1 MDDSVKDNKPKAT
14 LVTVKMDDKA
24 RLLPTKPGCY
34 LMKNKDQ
41 QIIYVG
47 KAKNL
52 RSRVTSYF
60 NNSAKN
66 AKTEIL
72 VGHIV
77 DFDFIMTTSDAES
90 FVLENTLIKK
100 HTPKYNIRLKDD
112 KSYPYVLINHN
123 EPFPRL
129 EFMRRVKRG
138 KGVEVF
144 GPFVTGSNV
153 WDILRILTQSFC
165 LRDCKLS
172 EFKKRKEPCL
182 LYQMHQCSAPCVG
195 KIDEASYSDDLAFAR
210 DMFSGSGT
218 KTIREL
224 EKRMETAAENEE
236 FEKATLIR
244 DNLKT
249 LLAFANNFKQENAEH
264 GDDRNLDVIAFYQ
277 GEIEVDISIYMMRN
291 GVLLGHKNFNFSNL
305 DIVESV
311 EDSVLNYLFQ
321 YYSTTYDSLPQLIIT
336 QMTSESNEL
345 LEAGITTIDKNIRV
359 RPPQKKYDSFLNLTR
374 DHAFEQQRVRLLH
387 EDSVYVGL
395 NKLKD
400 LLSLKE
406 RPVVLECYDIAIF
419 QGSSPTASQIVFHDG
434 KPDKKNYRYYHLE
447 ELPEGNNDFAMM
459 RQLILRRA
467 DNGSLPDVFI
477 VDGGLGQVNVFKEAL
492 RELEIPIPVIGIA
505 KSKNVRVKDG
515 FRMEDIKKSEER
527 LIIPGRSNP
536 YFLNQNRSLF
546 KIIVQMRDE
555 AHRFSRKLHHKEEIK
570 RVFNKK
576 VERKPRVPK
585 TPKELKKE
593 RIDKTAVEISL
604 DDFEL
609 DSED

>member
-1 MDDSVKDNKPKAT
+1 MDDSVKDNKTKAT
-14 LVTVKMDDKA
+14 VVTVKMEEKA
-24 RLLPTKPGCY
+24 KLLPTKPGCY

-52 RSRVTSYF
+52 RSRVSSYF

-66 AKTEIL
+66 AKTDIL
-72 VGHIV
+72 VSHIV

-112 KSYPYVLINHN
+112 KSYPYVVINRN

-129 EFMRRVKRG
+129 EFVRRVKRA

-153 WDILRILTQSFC
+153 WEIIRILTQSFC
-165 LRDCKLS
+165 LRDCTLT
-172 EFKKRKEPCL
+172 EFRKRKEPCL
-182 LYQMHQCSAPCVG
+182 LYQMHQCSAPCVE
-195 KIDEASYSDDLAFAR
+195 KISAEEYERDLDYAR
-210 DMFSGSGT
+210 DMFSGSGS
-218 KTIREL
+218 KTLREL
-224 EKRMETAAENEE
+224 ESRMYKASENEE
-236 FEKATLIR
+236 FEKAALIR
-244 DNLKT
+244 DNLKI
-249 LLAFANNFKQENAEH
+249 LGDFANNFKQENAEH
-264 GDDRNLDVIAFYQ
+264 GDEKNLDIVAFYQ

-305 DIVESV
+305 DIVESL
-311 EDSVLNYLFQ
+311 EDSVLNFLFQ
-321 YYSTTYDSLPQLIIT
+321 YYSTTYDSLPDLIIT
-336 QMTSESNEL
+336 QMDEENNQM
-345 LEAGITTIDKNIRV
+345 LEAGVSTLGKNIRV

-419 QGSSPTASQIVFHDG
+419 QGSSPTAAQIVFHDG

-447 ELPEGNNDFAMM
+447 ERPEGNNDFAMM
-459 RQLILRRA
+459 RELIIRRS

-477 VDGGLGQVNVFKEAL
+477 VDGGWGQVNVFKEAL
-492 RELEIPIPVIGIA
+492 KELNIPIPVVGIA
-505 KSKNVRVKDG
+505 KSKNVRTKDG
-515 FRMEDIKKSEER
+515 FKSEDIKKSEER
-527 LIIPGRSNP
+527 LVIPGRANP

-555 AHRFSRKLHHKEEIK
+555 AHRFSRKLHHKEETK
-570 RVFNKK
+570 RVLGTK
-576 VERKPRVPK
+576 KPR
-585 TPKELKKE
+585 KKKALPQE
-593 RIDKTAVEISL
+593 S
-604 DDFEL
+604 
-609 DSED
+609 

>member
-1 MDDSVKDNKPKAT
+1 VDDFVKDNKPKPT
-14 LVTVKMDDKA
+14 LVTVKMEEKA
-24 RLLPTKPGCY
+24 KLLPTKPGCY

-60 NNSAKN
+60 NSSSKN

-72 VGHIV
+72 VSHIV
-77 DFDFIMTTSDAES
+77 DFDFIMTSSDAES

-112 KSYPYVLINHN
+112 KSYPYVVINYN

-129 EFMRRVKRG
+129 EFIRRVKRG
-138 KGVEVF
+138 KGIEVF

-153 WDILRILTQSFC
+153 WDIIRILTQSFC
-165 LRDCKLS
+165 LRDCTLA
-172 EFKKRKEPCL
+172 EFRKRKDPCL

-195 KIDEASYSDDLAFAR
+195 KIEVAEYEKDMVFAR
-210 DMFSGSGT
+210 DMFSGSGN
-218 KTIREL
+218 KTLKEL
-224 EKRMETAAENEE
+224 ENRMALAAENEE
-236 FEKATLIR
+236 FEKAALIR
-244 DNLKT
+244 DNMTKLSE
-249 LLAFANNFKQENAEH
+249 FANNFKQENAEH
-264 GDDRNLDVIAFYQ
+264 NDEKNLDIVAFYQ
-277 GEIEVDISIYMMRN
+277 GENEVDISIYMMRN

-305 DIVESV
+305 DIVEEV

-321 YYSTTYDSLPQLIIT
+321 YYANTYDSLPELIIT
-336 QMTSESNEL
+336 QMTEESNGL
-345 LEAGITTIDKNIRV
+345 LQAGIETLDKSIRV
-359 RPPQKKYDSFLNLTR
+359 RAPQKKYESFLNLTR

-400 LLSLKE
+400 LLGLKE

-434 KPDKKNYRYYHLE
+434 KPDKKNYRYFHME
-447 ELPEGNNDFAMM
+447 ERPEGNNDFAMM
-459 RQLILRRA
+459 RELILRRS

-477 VDGGLGQVNVFKEAL
+477 VDGGLGQVNIFKEAL
-492 RELEIPIPVIGIA
+492 KELNIPIPVVGIA
-505 KSKNVRVKDG
+505 KSKNIRTKEG
-515 FRMEDIKKSEER
+515 FRSEDIKKSEER

-536 YFLNQNRSLF
+536 FFLNQNRSLF

-555 AHRFSRKLHHKEEIK
+555 AHRFSRKLHHKEETK

-576 VERKPRVPK
+576 VPRKK
-585 TPKELKKE
+585 KELPTGKQRSK
-593 RIDKTAVEISL
+593 VEI
-604 DDFEL
+604 EL
-609 DSED
+609 DPGPEE